1 MAHGFLT
8 PESVSGDNFWR
19 NVKDLWNLLQK
30 LKKEK
35 APPEEVVP
43 AVVSELQKALP
54 AGKQNLLSS
63 GKQRSADKPKA
74 LNMLNGSSVSKMLGS
89 GKSEITI
96 KQQLVLPPGGPRLP
110 GAATPAKGGTF
121 TNIPGISAAP
131 KKLDSEVF
139 FKAAQ
144 TGVHPETGEYL
155 TSDERREY
163 LKKSKSKMNATAS
176 VAAGGASSIT
186 TASSI
191 GEVTKGDEAIVG
203 AVSDLSK
210 IVTSLVDAVKA
221 QTTVQ
226 QKIAD
231 REKASADRIANRAL
245 ASQEEAAI
253 EGMSKGSGTLTPT
266 GGIGGLALGGGK
278 SSGGL
283 GGPALGVGGKV
294 LAQAVGK
301 RGVGRIGTRLA
312 AKYGGKAAA
321 KAAANYGTKAAAS
334 VGLKGAAKIGG
345 GAIAKSIGK
354 KVPLLGLG
362 LGSVFAVQRALKGD
376 WLGAGLELASG
387 AASTIPGLG
396 TAGSVGLDAVLA
408 ARDMGATPFAKGGIV
423 TQPTT
428 GLVGEAGKEGIFPLQ
443 GREGKKTFEMFGQGM
458 IDAQKKNK
466 RDYAN
471 LQATG
476 LKQYYENQGGNNEL
490 AKTLMNVFK
499 GLKDLFNL
507 GGGGGDGGDGGG
519 DFSGSSGQD
528 QAMNYFMSQGLS
540 KEQAAGIVGNLM
552 QESTAAID
560 PMAKNASGHR
570 GIAQWDANRW
580 GQFEKW
586 ASKKGLDVNTREAQ
600 LQWIMEEMR
609 TGSGGLG
616 IERFKKTKTAT
627 EAGGLFLSDFER
639 SGEKAGSV
647 GYENRMKNARA
658 LASREI
664 TGGPQLGGVS
674 RAMFGETGR
683 VSNEKGWV
691 HGHFQTTTGTT
702 QDLVNDTAPV
712 VAALLKNGTKV
723 ELGNGTKFS
732 PGMSMSDIKDT
743 IKKGISL
750 HTHSGDGRS
759 VDIFVPKG
767 TRVPFPL
774 SDVKTT
780 KGNEGRSGVLP
791 GSGKVWVGHLT
802 ANSRSGGDAHKP
814 AGESKQ
820 SIASK
825 PASRGGGVSPL
836 FQAANP
842 NTGTD
847 MMATSAQFS
856 MGSMGI
862 NAGGGNVINNIYN
875 GGGQQSNP
883 IGNGLSAG
891 VSSGG
896 VGLSWMTLRRR

>member
-8 PESVSGDNFWR
+8 PTPVSGDNFWN
-19 NVKDLWNLLQK
+19 NVDWLWKKLSKKRKKKGEEEDPEKGGGLATTQK
-30 LKKEK
+30 SDVYDPSVK
-35 APPEEVVP
+35 AVRVTEV
-43 AVVSELQKALP
+43 
-54 AGKQNLLSS
+54 
-63 GKQRSADKPKA
+63 
-74 LNMLNGSSVSKMLGS
+74 GS
-89 GKSEITI
+89 GKSKTEPQVLKML
-96 KQQLVLPPGGPRLP
+96 KQSAVAGAFRGGTDNIVKKAPLALPPSGVS
-110 GAATPAKGGTF
+110 PAKGGTF

-155 TSDERREY
+155 SSDERREY

-278 SSGGL
+278 SSNGL

-312 AKYGGKAAA
+312 AKYGGKVAA
-321 KAAANYGTKAAAS
+321 KAAANYGTKAAAKL
-334 VGLKGAAKIGG
+334 GIKGAAKIGG

-408 ARDMGATPFAKGGIV
+408 ARDMGATPFAKGGII

-499 GLKDLFNL
+499 GLKDLFNF
-507 GGGGGDGGDGGG
+507 GGGGGDGGNGGDGGG

-528 QAMNYFMSQGLS
+528 QAMNYFMSQGLT

-586 ASKKGLDVNTREAQ
+586 AAKKGLDVNTREAQ

-609 TGSGGLG
+609 TGSGGLSL
-616 IERFKKTKTAT
+616 KTLKGAKTA
-627 EAGGLFLSDFER
+627 EQSAELVVNQYER
-639 SGEKAGSV
+639 SGETRGTT
-647 GYENRMKNARA
+647 GFTNRVNNANA
-658 LASREI
+658 LVKRQIS
-664 TGGPQLGGVS
+664 GGPGTGAAQ
-674 RAMFGETGR
+674 FGETGH
-683 VSNEKGWV
+683 VSNKGGWV
-691 HGHFQTTTGTT
+691 HGHFQTNVGTA
-702 QDLVNDTAPV
+702 QDLVNDTAPIV
-712 VAALLKNGTKV
+712 SGLLRSGVTP
-723 ELGNGTKFS
+723 ELSDGTKFTA
-732 PGMSMSDIKDT
+732 GMSLSDIKDL
-743 IKKGISL
+743 IKKGISQ
-750 HTHSGDGRS
+750 HGHSGDGRS

-767 TRVPFPL
+767 TKVPFPL
-774 SDVKTT
+774 SDVKNT
-780 KGNEGRSGVLP
+780 GGAGGVTGMLP
-791 GSGKVWVGHLT
+791 GSGKVWVGHLDPR
-802 ANSRSGGDAHKP
+802 SKSGGSIHKP
-814 AGESKQ
+814 TGESNQ
-820 SIASK
+820 SVASK

-836 FQAANP
+836 FQPANA

-847 MMATSAQFS
+847 MMATSAQVS
-856 MGSMGI
+856 MGAMGL
-862 NAGGGNVINNIYN
+862 NSGGGNVTNIFN
-875 GGGQQSNP
+875 TGGQQANP

-896 VGLSWMTLRRR
+896 VGLSWMALRRR

>member
-8 PESVSGDNFWR
+8 PEQVSGDNFWR

-30 LKKEK
+30 LKKKK
-35 APPEEVVP
+35 APPEKVVP
-43 AVVSELQKALP
+43 VAVSELQNALGGSKA
-54 AGKQNLLSS
+54 A
-63 GKQRSADKPKA
+63 
-74 LNMLNGSSVSKMLGS
+74 NMLQSSPVTKMLGGNNS
-89 GKSEITI
+89 SIISKAS
-96 KQQLVLPPGGPRLP
+96 QPFSP
-110 GAATPAKGGTF
+110 GASGPTKGGSIV
-121 TNIPGISAAP
+121 NLPGISAAP
-131 KKLDSEVF
+131 KKLDSEAF

-144 TGVHPETGEYL
+144 TGIDPQTGEYL
-155 TSDERREY
+155 SSEQRKDF
-163 LKKSKSKMNATAS
+163 LKKSKSDLNASAT
-176 VAAGGASSIT
+176 VAAGGASAIT
-186 TASSI
+186 SASSI
-191 GEVTKGDEAIVG
+191 GEVTKGDEAIIG
-203 AVSDLSK
+203 AVSDLTN

-221 QTTVQ
+221 QTTAQ

-231 REKASADRIANRAL
+231 REKATADRLANRSLSA
-245 ASQEEAAI
+245 AEEKSI
-253 EGMSKGSGTLTPT
+253 ETGVDNSGTITPS

-283 GGPALGVGGKV
+283 GGPALGIGGKV

-301 RGVGRIGTRLA
+301 RGAGRIGTRLA

-321 KAAANYGTKAAAS
+321 KAASNFGTKAATS
-334 VGLKGAAKIGG
+334 MGLKGAAKVGG
-345 GAIAKSIGK
+345 GAIAKSLGK

-396 TAGSVGLDAVLA
+396 TAGSIGIDAALA
-408 ARDMGATPFAKGGIV
+408 ARDMGVTPFAAGGII
-423 TQPTT
+423 TQPTA
-428 GLVGEAGKEGIFPLQ
+428 GLVGEAGNEGVFPLE
-443 GREGKKTFEMFGQGM
+443 GPRGKKTFEMFGEGM
-458 IDAQKKNK
+458 LEAQKKNK

-476 LKQYYENQGGNNEL
+476 LKQYYENQGGNDKL
-490 AKTLMNVFK
+490 AKALSDVFK
-499 GLKDLFNL
+499 GLKDFFL
-507 GGGGGDGGDGGG
+507 GGGGGGDDTNPGDG

-560 PMAKNASGHR
+560 PMANNGTHR

-580 GQFEKW
+580 GNFEKW

-616 IERFKKTKTAT
+616 IERFKKTKTAE

-639 SGEKAGSV
+639 SGEKAGSA
-647 GYENRMKNARA
+647 GYENRMKNAKA

-664 TGGPQLGGVS
+664 TGGPQLGGVG

-691 HGHFQTTTGTT
+691 HGHFQTNNGTA
-702 QDLVNDTAPV
+702 QDLVNDTAPI
-712 VAALLKNGTKV
+712 VAQLLKSGTKV

-780 KGNEGRSGVLP
+780 KGNEGRSGILP

-802 ANSRSGGDAHKP
+802 ANSQSGGIVHKP
-814 AGESKQ
+814 QGETNQ
-820 SIASK
+820 SVASK
-825 PASRGGGVSPL
+825 PASGSGGISPI
-836 FQAANP
+836 FQPANA
-842 NTGTD
+842 NTGTG
-847 MMATSAQFS
+847 MMATSAQVQMNA
-856 MGSMGI
+856 MGLT
-862 NAGGGNVINNIYN
+862 AGGGNITNNIYN
-875 GGGQQSNP
+875 TGGQQSNP

-896 VGLSWMTLRRR
+896 VGISWMSLRRR